1 MNHSNAVA
9 SVGDEG
15 YAYILV
21 IPCKTVS
28 AIRLDS
34 DNR

>member
-9 SVGDEG
+9 SVGDD
-15 YAYILV
+15 AYILV

-34 DNR
+34 GNH